1 MGLSDMSAC
10 RKIKLD
16 ESGRVVGWVPM
27 NTQPN
32 YEDIFPDRD
41 PIFEKM
47 SHESNGNLRD
57 EYNRPFWK
65 LDIKKKK
72 IGKEDDG
79 SDIIEHTVDVYLDKV
94 LPTAEEKEAKRIIN
108 VNQRIR
114 DSIPDMLR
122 RGLSYE
128 EMKVEAQKIDGEI
141 K

>member
-1 MGLSDMSAC
+1 MSAC
-10 RKIKLD
+10 RRILLD
-16 ESGRVVGWVPM
+16 ESGRVVGWIPI

-32 YEDIFPDRD
+32 YEDIFSDRD

-47 SHESNGNLRD
+47 SHENNGNLRD

-94 LPTAEEKEAKRIIN
+94 QPTAEEKEAKRIIN

-114 DSIPDMLR
+114 DSMPDMLR

-128 EMKVEAQKIDGEI
+128 EMKAEAQKIDGEI
-141 K
+141 KNGD

>member
-1 MGLSDMSAC
+1 MGLSDMRAC

-16 ESGRVVGWVPM
+16 ESGRVIGWVPI
-27 NTQPN
+27 NTQPD
-32 YEDIFPDRD
+32 YETIFPDRHS
-41 PIFEKM
+41 IFKKM
-47 SHESNGNLRD
+47 SENDGQLKD

-79 SDIIEHTVDVYLDKV
+79 SDIIEHTIDVYLDKV
-94 LPTAEEKEAKRIIN
+94 QPTVEEKEAKRIIN

-114 DSIPDMLR
+114 DSMPDMLR

-128 EMKVEAQKIDGEI
+128 EMKAEAQKIDGEI

>member
-1 MGLSDMSAC
+1 MSAC
-10 RKIKLD
+10 KRIKLD
-16 ESGRVVGWVPM
+16 ESGRVVGWIPI

-32 YEDIFPDRD
+32 YEDIFPDRV

-47 SHESNGNLRD
+47 SHENDGDLRD

-79 SDIIEHTVDVYLDKV
+79 SDIIEHTVDVYPDKV
-94 LPTAEEKEAKRIIN
+94 QPTAEEKEAKRIIN

-114 DSIPDMLR
+114 DSMPDMLR

-128 EMKVEAQKIDGEI
+128 EMKAEAQKIDGEI
-141 K
+141 KNGD